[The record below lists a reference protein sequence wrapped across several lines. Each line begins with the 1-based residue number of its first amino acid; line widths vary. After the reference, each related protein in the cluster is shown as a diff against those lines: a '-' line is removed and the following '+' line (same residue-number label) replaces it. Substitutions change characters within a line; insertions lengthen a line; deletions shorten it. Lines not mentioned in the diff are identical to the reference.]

1 MDIQLSISSA
11 LIVNVLSLMQYY
23 EFRLTKPVNRHIQI
37 PKQPED
43 AGFSEI
49 DWRCDRGV
57 PLPV

>member
-1 MDIQLSISSA
+1 MYGRGENGDIDRNSK
-11 LIVNVLSLMQYY
+11 
-23 EFRLTKPVNRHIQI
+23 RLCENAKQKNI